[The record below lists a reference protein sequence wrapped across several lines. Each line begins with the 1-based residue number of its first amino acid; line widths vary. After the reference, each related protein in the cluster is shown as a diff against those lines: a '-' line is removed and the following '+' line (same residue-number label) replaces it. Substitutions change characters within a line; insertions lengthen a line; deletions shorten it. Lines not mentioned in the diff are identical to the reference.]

1 MKQIRKYVNLL
12 KEIIKNS
19 YSPYSAFPVAALL
32 VTKNNIYF
40 GVNIEN
46 VSFSL
51 TICAER
57 VAIFKAISE
66 GDRNFQKLI
75 IYTPTKNFIYPCG
88 ACLQVLKE
96 FKKDLEV
103 ILVNKNG
110 KIRKERLKNL
120 IKNFSPPSLKKNNRG
135 RASFCSIG

>member
-1 MKQIRKYVNLL
+1 MKEINLL

-19 YSPYSAFPVAALL
+19 YSPYSKFPVAAILI
-32 VTKNNIYF
+32 TKHNIF
-40 GVNIEN
+40 SGVNIEN

-66 GDRNFQKLI
+66 GDKSFQKLI
-75 IYTPTKNFIYPCG
+75 IYTPTENFTYPCG

-96 FKKDLEV
+96 FKRDLEI
-103 ILVNKNG
+103 ILINKNG
-110 KIRKERLKNL
+110 KIKKERLKKL
-120 IKNFSPPSLKKNNRG
+120 IKNFSPPLLKRN
-135 RASFCSIG
+135 I